1 MTFKFF
7 IVYGRLKMSTT
18 IMDNNTQ
25 HSTSGDNTHQEQMV
39 LLKVLYDMLKAKYP
53 VKVDEKA
60 ASYMDRLLVQ
70 RKDASPNSILFVETE
85 LLMLFLLLNTLR
97 NQINKAKEAGENTS
111 ELLSSYVY
119 NRERFEDYIDTWIEK
134 TSTL

>member
-1 MTFKFF
+1 
-7 IVYGRLKMSTT
+7 MSTT
-18 IMDNNTQ
+18 TMSNNTQ
-25 HSTSGDNTHQEQMV
+25 HSTPGENNHQEQMV

-53 VKVDEKA
+53 VKADEKA

-97 NQINKAKEAGENTS
+97 NQINKAKKAGENTS
-111 ELLSSYVY
+111 ELLSSYFY

-134 TSTL
+134 TSSL